1 MPSSAVRSH
10 PVNNKKIPV
19 RFGISAPTSSSFP
32 SSVRRHKTMQ
42 RGPKGSTPVVCP
54 STEKTKKKNIIHSQD
69 ERSFKVA
76 FQVQAGWKNQK
87 SFRLDKR
94 PTTQPRRSRANA
106 INFKFIKFYHT
117 YISYVWPGNCLP
129 GIKLPKGHVKCRFRG
144 CNGGPINAKSNQLG
158 QLHQLNLQ

>member
-54 STEKTKKKNIIHSQD
+54 STEKTKKKSI
-69 ERSFKVA
+69 
-76 FQVQAGWKNQK
+76 
-87 SFRLDKR
+87 
-94 PTTQPRRSRANA
+94 RRMSGASKWH
-106 INFKFIKFYHT
+106 FKFKRVGKIKKVFDW
-117 YISYVWPGNCLP
+117 I
-129 GIKLPKGHVKCRFRG
+129 RG
-144 CNGGPINAKSNQLG
+144 QQHNRDAVEQM
-158 QLHQLNLQ
+158 Q